1 MNFKE
6 FYNLIR
12 ERYDGTTDDENYKKQ
27 VVGAF
32 RLVFDLDEDQIIT
45 KETKENR
52 SLSNELGISRLSV
65 GDWWFAPENAHC
77 AMKDMFFII
86 YKNIRYII
94 HMDVICWDKEP
105 TPEDFENSNKGKG
118 KTTVK
123 RVPFNF
129 NNPMTATGDVQSDNW
144 MVDWTSEK
152 DKMER
157 DIEHLSPSIHDY
169 PNHFRFNNMVELA
182 TKVKRII
189 DGDRGKRT
197 NTKPF
202 QSPPK
207 IKQPNPTKPVL
218 V

>member
-77 AMKDMFFII
+77 AMKDMFLSFI
-86 YKNIRYII
+86 
-94 HMDVICWDKEP
+94 
-105 TPEDFENSNKGKG
+105 
-118 KTTVK
+118 KTL
-123 RVPFNF
+123 
-129 NNPMTATGDVQSDNW
+129 
-144 MVDWTSEK
+144 
-152 DKMER
+152 
-157 DIEHLSPSIHDY
+157 DI
-169 PNHFRFNNMVELA
+169 
-182 TKVKRII
+182 
-189 DGDRGKRT
+189 
-197 NTKPF
+197 
-202 QSPPK
+202 
-207 IKQPNPTKPVL
+207 
-218 V
+218 